1 MPNFMTVEQASTVL
15 NNVYGQITGGAL
27 ANVANTQDFASV
39 AQAVLLAGRDPVLNA
54 LSQWWSRAIFAYRDY
69 KAPMNTLEMDI
80 DRYGNAVRKL
90 SPVSKAMQD
99 DESFTYPVAY
109 DAVNHSSNPYGD
121 GVSVDM
127 WEIAKQKVQQMN
139 FYGTAVYMQKY
150 TIFKDQFDNAFSSAD
165 EFGRFNSML
174 MTERNNEKEQYKEA
188 VGRGLQLNFLAGLID
203 EAMTGR
209 VIHLLSEYN
218 TATGITPALT
228 AQTVY
233 QPANFAPFMR
243 WVWARI
249 KTIIRL
255 MGVRS
260 NRFQTIVNN
269 EPVLRFTRPEN
280 MRVAILSQ
288 AYDQIETM
296 VMSDTYHDDYLKG
309 VTFESVDFWQ
319 SIASPDSINVTPVY
333 TDATGAVKTA
343 SSAVT
348 QTGVF
353 GILHDRDALGYS
365 MVNSWSAV
373 TPLNIDGG
381 YWNETYHARIKT
393 IQDNTE
399 KAIVLLLD

>member
-15 NNVYGQITGGAL
+15 NNVYEQITGKSLTSIVGTA
-27 ANVANTQDFASV
+27 DFVSV
-39 AQAVLLAGRDPVLNA
+39 AQATLLTGRDPVLNA
-54 LSQWWSRAIFAYRDY
+54 LSQMWSRTIFAYRDY
-69 KAPMNTLEMDI
+69 KAPFNSLEMDI

-90 SPVSKAMQD
+90 SPVAREMID
-99 DESFTYPVAY
+99 DISFTYPVTY
-109 DAVNHSSNPYGD
+109 DAVNYPLNPYGD
-121 GVSVDM
+121 GVAVDM
-127 WEIAKQKVQQMN
+127 WKIEKQKVQQMN
-139 FYGTAVYMQKY
+139 FYGTAVYQQKY
-150 TIFKDQFDNAFSSAD
+150 TIFKDQFDNAFTSAE

-174 MTERNNEKEQYKEA
+174 MAERNNEKEQYKESVA
-188 VGRGLQLNFLAGLID
+188 RGLQLNFIASLID
-203 EAMTGR
+203 EANTDR
-209 VIHLLSEYN
+209 VVHLLTEYN
-218 TATGITPALT
+218 TATGQSLT
-228 AQTVY
+228 STTVM
-233 QPANFAPFMR
+233 QSANYVPFMR

-249 KTIIRL
+249 KTLIRL
-255 MGVRS
+255 MGNRS
-260 NRFQTIVNN
+260 YRYQTIVNN

-280 MRVAILSQ
+280 MRVAILSS

-319 SIASPDSINVTPVY
+319 SIASPDSINLVPVY
-333 TDATGAVKTA
+333 TDTNGAVATA
-343 SSAVT
+343 STVS

-353 GILHDRDALGYS
+353 GILHDKDAMGYS

-381 YWNETYHARIKT
+381 YWNESYHARIKT

>member
-1 MPNFMTVEQASTVL
+1 MPSAFTIEQASTVL
-15 NNVYGQITGGAL
+15 NNVYEQVTGKQLTAVTNTADFVSTANAL
-27 ANVANTQDFASV
+27 
-39 AQAVLLAGRDPVLNA
+39 LLTGRDPVLNA
-54 LSQWWSRAIFAYRDY
+54 LSQMWSRTIFAYRDY
-69 KAPMNTLEMDI
+69 RAPFNTLEMDI

-90 SPVSKAMQD
+90 SPVAREMQD
-99 DESFTYPVAY
+99 DEAFIYPVAY
-109 DAVNHSSNPYGD
+109 DSVNYPLNPYGD

-139 FYGTAVYMQKY
+139 FYGTAVYQQKY

-165 EFGRFNSML
+165 EFGRFNAMM

-188 VGRGLQLNFLAGLID
+188 VGRGLQLNFIGALID
-203 EAMTGR
+203 ENNTDR
-209 VIHLLSEYN
+209 VIHLLTEYN
-218 TATGITPALT
+218 TVTGQSLT
-228 AQTVY
+228 AQTVMQSVNY
-233 QPANFAPFMR
+233 VPFIR
-243 WVWARI
+243 WAWARI
-249 KTIIRL
+249 KTLVRL
-255 MGVRS
+255 MGTRS
-260 NRFQTIVNN
+260 GRFQTIVNN

-280 MRVAILSQ
+280 MRIALLAS

-319 SIASPDSINVTPVY
+319 SIDSPDAINVTPVY
-333 TDATGAVKTA
+333 TDTTGQVKTA
-343 SSAVT
+343 GSAVS

-353 GILHDRDALGYS
+353 GILHDRDALGFS

-381 YWNETYHARIKT
+381 YWNESYHARIKT

-399 KAIVLLLD
+399 KAVVLLLD